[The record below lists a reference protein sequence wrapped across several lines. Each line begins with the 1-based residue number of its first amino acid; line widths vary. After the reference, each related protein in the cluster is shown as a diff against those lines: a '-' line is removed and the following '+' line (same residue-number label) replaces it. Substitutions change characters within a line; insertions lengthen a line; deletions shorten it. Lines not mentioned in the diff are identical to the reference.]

1 MNRILEGIAND
12 ILEIETLE
20 TRRSDELDFHDIAVW
35 TLREALEAAYK
46 AGAEST
52 RREDAKPTRRPRATP
67 YERTRAAVYATGNKY
82 AIENFHATHD

>member
-20 TRRSDELDFHDIAVW
+20 TRRSDDLDFHDTAVW
-35 TLREALEAAYK
+35 VLREALEAAYK

-52 RREDAKPTRRPRATP
+52 RMEDTKPTRRPRATP